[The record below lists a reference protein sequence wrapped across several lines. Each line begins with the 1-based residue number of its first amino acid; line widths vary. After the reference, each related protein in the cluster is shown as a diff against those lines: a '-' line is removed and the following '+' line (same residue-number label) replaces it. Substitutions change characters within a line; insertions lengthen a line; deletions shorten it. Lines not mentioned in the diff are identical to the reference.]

1 MWLRAAAN
9 WRELIPGITSIFSFG
24 KFLSLAILKTV
35 FKTPENPGSPVDNID
50 TVLFVTYSQEK
61 LGYRL
66 LDDDM
71 ITIYGETF
79 GVYSYESTGS
89 GVITIPWILADIIE
103 M

>member
-50 TVLFVTYSQEK
+50 TVLPSIAKSTPFSSLSNKSFTLNAS
-61 LGYRL
+61 L
-66 LDDDM
+66 LLTSSNKS
-71 ITIYGETF
+71 IALVLPT
-79 GVYSYESTGS
+79 V
-89 GVITIPWILADIIE
+89 
-103 M
+103 